1 MAAGPGLSLKGRA
14 LRLLAQREHSRAE
27 LVRKLTPHAP
37 EPAALEQVLDD
48 LQSKGWLD
56 EQRVIDSV
64 IHQRASLW
72 GAARLKQ
79 ALQSKGLEDQAIA
92 HALASLRGSELER
105 AQTVWQRK
113 FGAKATDAKERAR
126 QGRFLL
132 SRGFAP
138 EVVHQVLK

>member
-1 MAAGPGLSLKGRA
+1 MATAPGLSLKGRA

-48 LQSKGWLD
+48 LQRKGWLD
-56 EQRVIDSV
+56 EQRVIESV
-64 IHQRASLW
+64 IHQRAHVW

-79 ALQSKGLEDQAIA
+79 ALQSKGLEDPATAQAI
-92 HALASLRGSELER
+92 SNLRGTELER
-105 AQTVWQRK
+105 AQAVWQRK